1 MPSSQ
6 PIPIAD
12 LIVAQTADGHTL
24 AYAAEEYPK
33 KKTLYRIKGKAVRA
47 VEVFPRHEILLL
59 RTEAGEYLRDYA
71 NQPIDEEW
79 ADHYFEPLTHSL
91 YRKDVRGNWYDIEGF
106 RVASP
111 VFLKGDVLVSLLGKK
126 SRRSW
131 AFTDQEAV
139 ISPNAQLIQVGKLV
153 YDVQLEPVRY
163 FGEKISGLGRGHVS
177 FGGED
182 QWQEIRRG
190 FHERGYLNE
199 FTKVPLVI
207 YDEEILAHEGS
218 VTHGGRQFA
227 VFRCAKSAYVME
239 GNSET
244 ILHYEGQPLS
254 LDLSTYLVLNDQE
267 IVLANTGTH
276 QFYYDLDTRQPFL
289 LPETGQEHIVHKAK
303 ESVRLAGTTLY
314 SMRTANRSF
323 VYDQASRSIFRLE
336 NEDMAPESV
345 AEVPGF
351 SDHYFFVQ
359 IAGRRHLALKRS
371 RRLVRLGEDNLEVA
385 EILSDPKRKLLN
397 ARDVQGRELV
407 VDVRQGLSEPTLAE
421 IDGQRVLR
429 TQGSVHRV
437 GDRALQHILLDSLG
451 GSIER
456 IIDLE
461 EPELRLFTLP
471 ASLTEYPDQPEPSS
485 FAGNPLL
492 RIDFADLEVVQDASY
507 YRGVFL
513 SYLGE
518 ERAVILQTA
527 NCRPLHLDGGAH
539 RNELVVAFK
548 EHTRRRP
555 YRLGEHRMVGA
566 YTLTEDLKEGEILL
580 SLHKNQSWLPFYDTF
595 LPVFRRAIELPG
607 EERWDCYLFEILDAT
622 GKGEYIAVE
631 KDPPYRVLAKKNRR
645 KVVPKIVTSNTRI
658 LSDPAELTAL
668 RKFFMA
674 DPGMLVAVE

>member
-1 MPSSQ
+1 MPTTQS
-6 PIPIAD
+6 IPIAD
-12 LIVAQTADGHTL
+12 LVLEQDKDGRTL
-24 AYAAEEYPK
+24 AYLAKDYPK
-33 KKTLYRIKGKAVRA
+33 QKTLYKVAGKAVSTA
-47 VEVFPRHEILLL
+47 VTFPRHEILLL
-59 RTEAGEYLRDYA
+59 RTEKGEYLRDYD
-71 NQPIDEEW
+71 NQPIDEQW
-79 ADHYFEPLTHSL
+79 SDHYFEPLTHSL
-91 YRKDVRGNWYDIEGF
+91 YRKDERGNWYDIEGF
-106 RVASP
+106 RVAAP
-111 VFLKGDVLVSLLGKK
+111 VFLKGDVLVSLLGKR

-131 AFTDQEAV
+131 AFADQEAV

-153 YDVQLEPVRY
+153 YDIQLEPVRY

-207 YDEEILAHEGS
+207 YDEEILAHKGS

-227 VFRCAKSAYVME
+227 VFSCAKSSYVVE
-239 GNSET
+239 GDSET

-254 LDLSTYLVLNDQE
+254 LDLSTYLELNEHE
-267 IVLANTGTH
+267 IVLADTGVQ
-276 QFYYDLDTRQPFL
+276 QFYYDLDTRKPFL
-289 LPETGQEHIVHKAK
+289 LPETGQEHIIAK
-303 ESVRLAGTTLY
+303 RKETVRLAGTTLY
-314 SMRTANRSF
+314 NMRTANRSF
-323 VYDQASRSIFRLE
+323 VYDQAGRTLFTLE
-336 NEDMAPESV
+336 NEDLAPEFV

-351 SDHYFFVQ
+351 TDHYFLVQ
-359 IAGRRHLALKRS
+359 IAGRSHLALKHS
-371 RRLVRLGEDNLEVA
+371 RRLVRLGDDNLEVA

-407 VDVRQGLSEPTLAE
+407 VDVRQGLAEPSLAE

-429 TQGSVHRV
+429 TLGEVHRI
-437 GDRALQHILLDSLG
+437 GDRALQHILIDSLG
-451 GSIER
+451 GSVER

-492 RIDFADLEVVQDASY
+492 RIDFADLEVVQDVSY

-518 ERAVILQTA
+518 ERPVILQTA

-539 RNELVVAFK
+539 RNELVMAFK
-548 EHTRRRP
+548 EHTKRRP
-555 YRLGEHRMVGA
+555 YRLGDHRMIGA
-566 YTLTEDLKEGEILL
+566 YTLTEDMKEGEILL
-580 SLHKNQSWLPFYDTF
+580 SLYKNQSWLPFYDTF

-607 EERWDCYLFEILDAT
+607 EEHWDCYLFEVRDAT

-631 KDPPYRVLAKKNRR
+631 KDPPYRVLAKKSRR
-645 KVVPKIVTSNTRI
+645 KVVPKIVTSKTRV
-658 LSDPAELTAL
+658 LSDPDELTAM

-674 DPGMLVAVE
+674 DPGMLVEVE

>member
-1 MPSSQ
+1 MPSTR
-6 PIPIAD
+6 PVHIAD
-12 LIVAQTADGHTL
+12 MILDQHTDGRTVAYTAK
-24 AYAAEEYPK
+24 EYPK
-33 KKTLYRIKGKAVRA
+33 KKTLYRIKGKAVSA
-47 VEVFPRHEILLL
+47 VETFPRHEILLL

-71 NQPIDEEW
+71 NQAIDEQW

-91 YRKDVRGNWYDIEGF
+91 YRKDERGTWYDIEGF
-106 RVASP
+106 RVAAP
-111 VFLKGDVLVSLLGKK
+111 VFLKGDVLVSLLGKR
-126 SRRSW
+126 SHRSW

-177 FGGED
+177 FGGKD

-207 YDEEILAHEGS
+207 YDEEILAHDGS

-227 VFRCAKSAYVME
+227 VFCCARRSYVVE

-244 ILHYEGQPLS
+244 ILHYEGKPLS
-254 LDLSTYLVLNDQE
+254 LDLSTYLVLNEQE
-267 IVLANTGTH
+267 IVLADTGSE
-276 QFYYDLDTRQPFL
+276 QFYYDLDTRKPFQ
-289 LPETGQEHIVHKAK
+289 LPETGQEHIIYKAA
-303 ESVRLAGTTLY
+303 ETVRLPGTSLY

-323 VYDQASRSIFRLE
+323 VYDQAAQSIFNLE
-336 NEDMAPESV
+336 NAEAALESV
-345 AEVPGF
+345 EEVPGF
-351 SDHYFFVQ
+351 TDNFFFVQ

-371 RRLVRLGEDNLEVA
+371 RRLIRLGEENLEVA
-385 EILSDPKRKLLN
+385 EILSDPNRKLLN

-407 VDVRQGLSEPTLAE
+407 VDVRQGLSEPSLAM

-429 TQGSVHRV
+429 TLGAVHRV

-471 ASLTEYPDQPEPSS
+471 GSLTEYPDQPEPSS

-492 RIDFADLEVVQDASY
+492 RIDFADLEVVQEASY
-507 YRGVFL
+507 FRGIFL

-518 ERAVILQTA
+518 ERPVILQTA

-548 EHTRRRP
+548 EHTKRRP

-607 EERWDCYLFEILDAT
+607 EERWDCYLFEVLDAT
-622 GKGEYIAVE
+622 SKGEYIAVE
-631 KDPPYRVLAKKNRR
+631 KDPPYRVLAKMSRR
-645 KVVPKIVTSNTRI
+645 KVVPKIVTSKTRV
-658 LSDPAELTAL
+658 LSDPDELTAL

-674 DPGMLVAVE
+674 DPGMLVEVE